1 MPEGPTK
8 SNSLCAAPKTEDP
21 KGKRTINTNIS
32 FQQHG
37 ATFASMHEHMNHI
50 LRAFRKGDTSGIES
64 FFRRP
69 GGRKYL
75 ENLTLILINT
85 LPHQYEEKEE
95 LYLGFVEVLDQVE
108 QHLRQKEGG
117 EILEGIF
124 RNN

>member
-1 MPEGPTK
+1 M
-8 SNSLCAAPKTEDP
+8 N
-21 KGKRTINTNIS
+21 
-32 FQQHG
+32 
-37 ATFASMHEHMNHI
+37 EHMNHI

-64 FFRRP
+64 LFRRP

-85 LPHQYEEKEE
+85 LPHHYEEKEE
-95 LYLGFVEVLDQVE
+95 LYLGFVEVLNQME

-117 EILEGIF
+117 ELLEGIF